1 MKKFLAFA
9 ICLAILFCFTACD
22 SAESD
27 SSNSLVR
34 ALTGTDELTSITKFE
49 IIHNYGDTLTEITDY
64 SDLEFLKKYSYSHIH
79 PSDKLHELFI
89 FPKNLT
95 MQCKLDGSDER
106 TMYLMPD
113 GSLGLIKTEVKDGV
127 EVFLCEVYTAEE
139 KYMLNTERLKTL
151 LQKYGEKVD

>member
-1 MKKFLAFA
+1 MKRLFA
-9 ICLAILFCFTACD
+9 LLICIVLIFSLTAC
-22 SAESD
+22 
-27 SSNSLVR
+27 NSGETKLTLVR
-34 ALTGTDELTSITKFE
+34 ALTGTDDLKSITKFE
-49 IIHNYGDTLTEITDY
+49 IIHNYGDSVTEITDY
-64 SDLEFLKKYSYSHIH
+64 SDLEFLKKYGYSHIY
-79 PSDKLHELFI
+79 PSDKYHELFL
-89 FPKNLT
+89 FPKNCLIKF
-95 MQCKLDGSDER
+95 KLSDADDR